1 MFFGEFCSFVLSG
14 APGPVTVP
22 HMMKKASLAARP
34 VEGADLAVPAAPAG
48 ARRLALH
55 RLITERGFVSVAE
68 VAKEIGISDMTVR
81 RDLEVLEREGLVQRS
96 HGGAVPAPAATVIQ
110 TEPSYATR
118 AEINAE
124 SKRRIAAK
132 AAELVTSYQAIG
144 LDAGSTA
151 AYLAAELAG
160 HQALE
165 IVTNSLQTIL
175 AMPQP
180 IIPEVFLLG
189 GRLRPREGS
198 LCGGITRQ
206 QLSGHWLDRF
216 FLGICGIDENGL
228 YDYSPEDTEIKA
240 IFMQQSKVV
249 TALCDSS
256 KFGQRSFVRVC
267 GFEALDSIV
276 TDAPLPPEI
285 EAAAKKAGV
294 EIIIAEPDPAAA

>member
-1 MFFGEFCSFVLSG
+1 MTKRDSITLRPAAGSDV
-14 APGPVTVP
+14 VVP
-22 HMMKKASLAARP
+22 T
-34 VEGADLAVPAAPAG
+34 APAG

-55 RLITERGFVSVAE
+55 RLIIARGFVSVAH

-81 RDLEVLEREGLVQRS
+81 RDLEALERDGLVQRS
-96 HGGAVPAPAATVIQ
+96 HGGAVPAPRRAPASTVIQ
-110 TEPSYATR
+110 AEPSYAAR
-118 AEINAE
+118 AAVNAE
-124 SKRRIAAK
+124 LKRRIASEAAK
-132 AAELVTSYQAIG
+132 LVNPYQAIG

-151 AYLAAELAG
+151 AYLAAELANR
-160 HQALE
+160 QALE

-180 IIPEVFLLG
+180 ILPEVFMLG

-198 LCGGITRQ
+198 FCGGITRQ

-228 YDYSPEDTEIKA
+228 YDYSPEDAETKT
-240 IFMQQSKVV
+240 IFMQQSKAV

-267 GFEALDSIV
+267 GFEAIDSIV
-276 TDAPLPPEI
+276 TDAPLPPEL
-285 EAAAKKAGV
+285 EVVAKTAGV
-294 EIIIAEPDPAAA
+294 EIIIAESDAAVA